1 MKSKPTV
8 LIVDDNDDARE
19 VLAMILDGSGYRT
32 AQASNGAEA
41 VQLARQIRPDVIVT
55 DVYMPELDGVRAS
68 ETIRR
73 EPGLADVPI
82 IAQTAKPSSAR
93 ARSALFFEILTK
105 PCDPEAILDSLQR
118 AISGPPSA
126 ATPSASPRAEPA
138 SMSC

>member
-1 MKSKPTV
+1 MKSKPV
-8 LIVDDNDDARE
+8 ILIVDDNDDARE
-19 VLAMILDGSGYRT
+19 VLAMILDSSGYRT

-41 VQLARQIRPDVIVT
+41 VELARQIRPDVIVT

-68 ETIRR
+68 EAIRR

-93 ARSALFFEILTK
+93 ARAALFFEILTK

-118 AISGPPSA
+118 AISGPPA
-126 ATPSASPRAEPA
+126 AAAPSAPSRAEPA
-138 SMSC
+138 SLTC